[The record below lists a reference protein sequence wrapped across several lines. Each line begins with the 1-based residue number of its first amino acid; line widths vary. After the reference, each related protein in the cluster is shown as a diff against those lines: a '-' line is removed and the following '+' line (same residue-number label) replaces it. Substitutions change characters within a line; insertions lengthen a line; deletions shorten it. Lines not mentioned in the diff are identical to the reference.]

1 MLKSLFGCKSVER
14 ILFYLLVNEK
24 CYAHQLHR
32 MLHIPLTP
40 IQKALA
46 RLEEGKIINSTYEG
60 KTRIYQFNSDYPLL
74 NELEMLLK
82 KAFQQLPP
90 HEKKCYYY
98 QGNASGDR
106 KQQHELLDSI
116 WNHLKNATNVTLV
129 AKSRSKQME
138 RWNRKGNGKVS
149 VKQDGQTIVFNEQGS
164 WRGEQEYAHNY
175 TNSFRWHWNTF
186 EGILSL
192 EHLRFG
198 ENNPVFLF
206 HLVPTKV
213 NLLESLTPIYAGRI
227 PILGGC
233 NTAIFFCS
241 SILEQL
247 ELRKMKRLSM
257 CILNPTSFPAIAP
270 SYTIFCCTLS
280 LMHNIRV
287 FLWFI
292 RC

>member
-1 MLKSLFGCKSVER
+1 MKSLFGCKSVER

-60 KTRIYQFNSDYPLL
+60 KTRIYQFNLDYPLL

-98 QGNASGDR
+98 LRQVRSGDR
-106 KQQHELLDSI
+106 KQQHELLHSI
-116 WNHLKNATNVTLV
+116 WNHLKNASNVTLV
-129 AKSRSKQME
+129 AKSRSKQVDG
-138 RWNRKGNGKVS
+138 WNRKGSGKVS

-164 WRGEQEYAHNY
+164 WRGEQGYAHNY
-175 TNSFRWHWNTF
+175 TNSFRWHWNRF

-192 EHLRFG
+192 EHLRLG

-206 HLVPTKV
+206 HLAPTKV
-213 NLLESLTPIYAGRI
+213 NLLESVNSHLCGEDTYFGW
-227 PILGGC
+227 LQYSDL
-233 NTAIFFCS
+233 F
-241 SILEQL
+241 LQL
-247 ELRKMKRLSM
+247 
-257 CILNPTSFPAIAP
+257 
-270 SYTIFCCTLS
+270 
-280 LMHNIRV
+280 NIRTIGAKKNEEIEYV
-287 FLWFI
+287 YT
-292 RC
+292 